1 MVLGDILFRTRS
13 YTPLPF
19 IVAMLAIP
27 YGWSQWA
34 PARGDWRSAGI
45 IIAAGLLVMAAG
57 EALRV
62 VAVAHASPATRTRI
76 VGASRL
82 FCRGP
87 YAHVRNPLYIGNFLI
102 LAGTLIMAWSWF
114 PWLAVIGV
122 VSCCVQYA
130 LIVRLEEQALVRD
143 LGDEYL
149 EYKRLVPRFI
159 PRFTPHRFGDD
170 RVPDYARARQSE
182 RRTFTSE
189 IILAGLILLRWYL
202 VFRQG

>member
-1 MVLGDILFRTRS
+1 
-13 YTPLPF
+13 
-19 IVAMLAIP
+19 
-27 YGWSQWA
+27 
-34 PARGDWRSAGI
+34 
-45 IIAAGLLVMAAG
+45 
-57 EALRV
+57 
-62 VAVAHASPATRTRI
+62 VAHASPATRTRI

-102 LAGTLIMAWSWF
+102 LAGALVMAWSWF
-114 PWLAVIGV
+114 PWLAVTGV
-122 VSCCVQYA
+122 VFYCVQYA

-149 EYKRLVPRFI
+149 EYKRHVPRFI
-159 PRFTPHRFGDD
+159 PRLTPHRFGDD
-170 RVPDYARARQSE
+170 RVPDFAKALWSE

-189 IILAGLILLRWYL
+189 LILAGLILLRWYL